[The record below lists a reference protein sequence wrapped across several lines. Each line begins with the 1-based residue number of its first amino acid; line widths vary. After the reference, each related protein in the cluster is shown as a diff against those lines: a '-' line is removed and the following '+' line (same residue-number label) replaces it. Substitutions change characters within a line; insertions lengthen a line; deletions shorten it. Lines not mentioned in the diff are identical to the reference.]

1 MPNQPPI
8 FYKNPSI
15 ATILSFFWMG
25 LGQIYKRAD
34 RKGGGVHGQLCHFMA
49 SHVHHYWICHYSGF
63 VDMGHGR
70 CKQLSEKDKMHD
82 LLPGSN
88 GMRRTM
94 LGSDYIKSRPCDCHM
109 ARPFCTPLPLPMCVG
124 VRPPLRALSGHIL
137 IVRALRAPR
146 PDGYAHLF
154 S

>member
-25 LGQIYKRAD
+25 LGQIYNGQIG
-34 RKGGGVHGQLCHFMA
+34 KGGGVHGQLCHFMA

-70 CKQLSEKDKMHD
+70 CKQLSEKDKCTTCCRVVTECGEQCLGQITSNLARVTVTWLALFV
-82 LLPGSN
+82 LLSP
-88 GMRRTM
+88 
-94 LGSDYIKSRPCDCHM
+94 SRCAWAFGLPC
-109 ARPFCTPLPLPMCVG
+109 
-124 VRPPLRALSGHIL
+124 
-137 IVRALRAPR
+137 
-146 PDGYAHLF
+146 AH
-154 S
+154 